1 MVRGK
6 QKEQAREKAQKL
18 AENRAGGKSQL
29 ETRSK
34 GLQMKC
40 PVCKT
45 PVANYKVIVQHMEA
59 KHLKQT
65 IPPESS
71 F

>member
-1 MVRGK
+1 
-6 QKEQAREKAQKL
+6 EKAQKL

-45 PVANYKVIVQHMEA
+45 PVVNYKVIVQHME
-59 KHLKQT
+59 
-65 IPPESS
+65 
-71 F
+71 